1 MNEELEPMWVD
12 EGDEEIARIREVRH
26 RISEQFGHDPYRLVA
41 YYMELQKEHP
51 EKLVPAPGSEVA
63 GKGRGE

>member
-1 MNEELEPMWVD
+1 MSEKLELMMVD

-41 YYMELQKEHP
+41 YYMEMQKGHP
-51 EKLVPAPGSEVA
+51 EKLMPTLEPKIA
-63 GKGRGE
+63 GRGQGK